1 MLGLGPL
8 GVKYEAPMV
17 SNMSCTFWPMKFQC
31 PGSVEGSVVQV
42 CLCLAVLALFIGLLL
57 WLTTAPVFDFGKG
70 VGPSGGHSE
79 TNFDDT
85 QVPLKKGRFLSWP
98 MLIFIG
104 KAHRALKT
112 GKSRSVPGLSVGNV
126 QPTLAREDIGLGG
139 TVR

>member
-31 PGSVEGSVVQV
+31 PGSVKGSVVQV

-85 QVPLKKGRFLSWP
+85 QVPLKKGEVSVLADADFYWKSSQGFENWK
-98 MLIFIG
+98 IS
-104 KAHRALKT
+104 KC
-112 GKSRSVPGLSVGNV
+112 SRSFCWER
-126 QPTLAREDIGLGG
+126 PTNFGP
-139 TVR
+139 